1 MAVLYEIV
9 EMFPFRQLR
18 IRDRARYDDEIVA
31 ATVIVQLLQEEV
43 ELQPRRGSMFGRQ
56 VVPQDRLSGHFRLMA
71 DYFVPNPVYDDDFFR
86 RRYVPI
92 LLGYIYIWCG
102 NCCTTDVVVINHFMY
117 HVFRFRMTKRI
128 FWDIA
133 TAVEQHDNYFV
144 NKYNATGDLGFSHLQ
159 KVTAAL
165 RMLAYGGPAD
175 SFDEYLRMAESTILE
190 TVRHFTRAIV
200 EIYGPNYL
208 RPPNQEEINAL
219 LQIADARG
227 FPGMVGSLDCMHW
240 PWEKCPVALQG
251 QFRGHHKKPTIIL
264 EAVASSDLWI
274 WRHFLGS
281 RGLSMISTCYIDLQC
296 SMH

>member
-1 MAVLYEIV
+1 M
-9 EMFPFRQLR
+9 
-18 IRDRARYDDEIVA
+18 
-31 ATVIVQLLQEEV
+31 
-43 ELQPRRGSMFGRQ
+43 
-56 VVPQDRLSGHFRLMA
+56 
-71 DYFVPNPVYDDDFFR
+71 
-86 RRYVPI
+86 
-92 LLGYIYIWCG
+92 
-102 NCCTTDVVVINHFMY
+102 
-117 HVFRFRMTKRI
+117 

-144 NKYNATGDLGFSHLQ
+144 QKYNAAGDLGFSHLQ

-175 SFDEYLRMAESTILE
+175 SFDAYLRMAESTILE

-200 EIYGPNYL
+200 EIYGPNYW

-219 LQIADARG
+219 LQIADARR

-240 PWEKCPVALQG
+240 PWEKCPVVLQG

-274 WRHFLGS
+274 WHAFFGLPGS
-281 RGLSMISTCYIDLQC
+281 LNDINVLHRSPVFDALASGNAPQVSYIVNGKEYNMGYYLADGIYPEWATLITDISRPQTRQQRLFTRKQHEYRKDVERAFGVLQAQYAICKGPARLWSQEELKYIYNGLHCHSS
-296 SMH
+296 